1 MLHSELYFGRERIHR
16 AASPS
21 MKPKYF
27 TMLRMIIAGAIAAGA
42 LSAQQASQQAKAPQP
57 PRISTPPASPTATLK
72 QRVGFTDIEIAYAR
86 PGVKDRKIF
95 GGLVPHGEVWRTGAN
110 TSTKVTFSTP
120 VTIDGRELPAGSYAL
135 FSIPGPAEWTVIFNR
150 VVGEWG
156 AYSYKEENDALRV
169 KVKPITLTHS
179 VETFTIDVNDIR
191 VESATLN
198 LIWEKTQVPVP
209 FKVDAVKQVLAQ
221 IDEAMAS
228 GAELPASA
236 YFQAAMFY
244 FDNGLDLNKAKAWV
258 EEATKDENP
267 RFFMLHGKARI
278 LARLGDKAGATAAAR
293 QSIAAAE
300 KQGGPVA
307 AEYKRLNEALL
318 ASLK

>member
-1 MLHSELYFGRERIHR
+1 
-16 AASPS
+16 
-21 MKPKYF
+21 MKPTLPTLLRLTLAGLLF
-27 TMLRMIIAGAIAAGA
+27 TGVVHAQAA
-42 LSAQQASQQAKAPQP
+42 AQPAKAPQP
-57 PRISTPPASPTATLK
+57 PKISTPPASPAGTLT
-72 QRVGFTDIEIAYAR
+72 QRVGFTDVEISYAR
-86 PGVKDRKIF
+86 PGVKDRRIF

-135 FSIPGPAEWTVIFNR
+135 FSIPGPGEWTVIFNR

-169 KVKPITLTHS
+169 KVKPVTLS
-179 VETFTIDVNDIR
+179 QPVETFTIDINDIR
-191 VESATLN
+191 IESATLN
-198 LIWEKTQVPVP
+198 LSWERTKVPVP
-209 FKVDAVKQVLAQ
+209 FKVEVIKPVLAQ

-228 GAELPASA
+228 GAALPASA

-244 FDNGLDLNKAKAWV
+244 FDNGLDLNKARAWV

-278 LARLGDKAGATAAAR
+278 LAKLGDKAGATAAAT

-300 KQGGPVA
+300 KQGGPVG